1 MALERD
7 IPFLVDRLHSL
18 SEILVH
24 AVAMIARDMSAEV
37 SAIFLLEPEDYRLH
51 LAAAV
56 GLGDDLV
63 GRVAIEPGG
72 ILGEAMAEMRPV
84 EVELSRIPELASAA
98 GTRPGQPSACLCV
111 PIALR
116 NRPIGILAVRPLGLG
131 AYSRPEVARLAT
143 ICAMLGGV
151 IANARL
157 LDALNH
163 GQMAEDRAAAS
174 APRPRDGEPAGAE
187 RILYGS
193 NASPGIAIGEAL
205 YRGAVELSR
214 EAHAT
219 RALGAGKEHA
229 RARDAFEMTRNDIL
243 RVQRAALHES
253 DEEHAT
259 IFSAHLLLLG
269 DSSLGAR
276 VERAIDAGSSAHVA
290 IDHALSELARRLQAV
305 EDSYLQE
312 RVEDIHDLRSRLLD
326 HLLGGPPRSA
336 VEDRIVVTG
345 RIPPSL
351 VVELKTE
358 RARGLV
364 TEMGGTSSH
373 GVLLA
378 RSMGIPTVTGVEGV
392 AEIPP
397 RERIIVDGTR
407 GMVIVAPREETV
419 ARYRDEMRAMEQ
431 TRTEFL
437 IYRDRPACTRDGVRV
452 VLQANVGIDS
462 DLVAASE
469 NGAEGVGL
477 YRTELGFIVRGR
489 FPSRE
494 EQIRIYARAYE
505 HFPAG
510 PINFRLLDL
519 GGDKFIPGHG
529 VPVSR
534 NAFHGYRSIRVL
546 FDYPH
551 VLRDQVQ
558 AFALAAGTR
567 PLRILIPMVTSLE
580 ELRRVR
586 ELVRESLDELPM
598 DVDAQRQ
605 PQFGV
610 MIETPAAVELADHLA
625 REVEFLSIGTND
637 LIQYS
642 IVVDREDSRMTSP
655 NDYYH
660 PAIVRMIRRT
670 VLAAHAAGKS
680 VTVCGE
686 MTARKEAA
694 LLLIALGVD
703 GLSVSPGEIPR
714 LKQAIATSAVEPLRA
729 AADHILSL
737 PDLESVRRTVEAC
750 LAAGDDS
757 ARVAALREQQKA
769 G

>member
-1 MALERD
+1 MAIERD
-7 IPFLVDRLHSL
+7 IPFLVDRFHSL
-18 SEILVH
+18 PDILAH
-24 AVAMIARDMSAEV
+24 AVLMVAREMNAEV
-37 SAIFLLEPEDYRLH
+37 SSIFLLEPADYRLH

-56 GLGDDLV
+56 GLHAGLV
-63 GRVAIEPGG
+63 GQVAIAPGG
-72 ILGEAMAEMRPV
+72 ILGEAITEMRPV
-84 EVELSRIPELASAA
+84 VVDLSRIPELAGAA
-98 GTRPGQPSACLCV
+98 GAPPGQPGSCLCV

-116 NRPIGILAVRPLGLG
+116 NRPIGILAIQPLGAR
-131 AYSRPEVARLAT
+131 AYSEQEVARMAT
-143 ICAMLGGV
+143 ISAMLGGI
-151 IANARL
+151 IANAKL
-157 LDALNH
+157 IDALDS
-163 GQMAEDRAAAS
+163 GERAERFTAAIS
-174 APRPRDGEPAGAE
+174 HRPQRSEIPGGE

-193 NASPGIAIGEAL
+193 SASPGIAIGEAL
-205 YRGAVELSR
+205 YRGAVELSS
-214 EAHAT
+214 EAAAT
-219 RALGAGKEHA
+219 RALGAEKEHA
-229 RARDAFEMTRNDIL
+229 RVRDAFEKTRNDIL
-243 RVQRAALHES
+243 RIQRATAHES

-269 DSSLGAR
+269 DPSLSAR
-276 VERAIDAGSSAHVA
+276 IDRAIDAGSSAQVA
-290 IDHALSELARRLQAV
+290 IDRALAELASRLQAA

-326 HLLGGPPRSA
+326 HLLGGPASSS
-336 VEDRIVVTG
+336 VGDRVVVTR

-373 GVLLA
+373 GVILA
-378 RSMGIPTVTGVEGV
+378 RSMGIPTVTGIEGL

-419 ARYRDEMRAMEQ
+419 ARYRDEIRQMEQ

-437 IYRDRPACTRDGVRV
+437 IYRDRPARTRDGVQV
-452 VLQANVGIDS
+452 ALQANIGLS
-462 DLVAASE
+462 HDLLVASE

-477 YRTELGFIVRGR
+477 YRTELAFIVRGH

-494 EQIRIYARAYE
+494 EQTRIYARAHE
-505 HFPAG
+505 RFPDG
-510 PINFRLLDL
+510 PINFRILDL
-519 GGDKFIPGHG
+519 GGDKFIAGQG

-580 ELRRVR
+580 ELRRVQG
-586 ELVRESLDELPM
+586 LVREALDEIPM
-598 DVDAQRQ
+598 DVAAQRQ

-625 REVEFLSIGTND
+625 REVEFLCIGTND

-642 IVVDREDSRMTSP
+642 IVVDREDSRMASP
-655 NDYYH
+655 SDHYH

-670 VLAAHAAGKS
+670 LLAAHAAGKR

-686 MTARKEAA
+686 MTARKDAA

-714 LKQAIATSAVEPLRA
+714 IKQAIATSEVGSLRA
-729 AADHILSL
+729 AIDDILALS
-737 PDLESVRRTVEAC
+737 DLESVKRTVEAC
-750 LAAGDDS
+750 LAPAGAS
-757 ARVAALREQQKA
+757 T

>member
-1 MALERD
+1 MPIERD

-18 SEILVH
+18 PEILAH
-24 AVAMIARDMSAEV
+24 AVELIARDMSAEV
-37 SAIFLLEPEDYRLH
+37 SAIFLLEPTDYRLH

-56 GLGDDLV
+56 GLGTGLV
-63 GRVAIEPGG
+63 GHVSMEPGG
-72 ILGEAMAEMRPV
+72 ILGEAMTSMRPV
-84 EVELSRIPELASAA
+84 EVELSRVPELAGAA
-98 GTRPGQPSACLCV
+98 EARPGQPRACLCV

-116 NRPIGILAVRPLGLG
+116 NRLIGILAVRPHGLA
-131 AYSRPEVARLAT
+131 AYSRQEVARLAT
-143 ICAMLGGV
+143 ISAMLGGI

-157 LDALNH
+157 LDALDH
-163 GQMAEDRAAAS
+163 GETAEHHLATGAL
-174 APRPRDGEPAGAE
+174 RPRRGEAPGEE

-193 NASPGIAIGEAL
+193 KASPGIAIGEAL
-205 YRGAVELSR
+205 YRGAVDLSP

-219 RALGAGKEHA
+219 RSLGAEKEHA
-229 RARDAFEMTRNDIL
+229 RARDAFEMARNDIL
-243 RVQRAALHES
+243 RIQRAAVHES

-269 DSSLGAR
+269 DPALSAR

-290 IDHALSELARRLQAV
+290 IGHALSDFARRLQTV
-305 EDSYLQE
+305 EDPYLQE

-326 HLLGGPPRSA
+326 HLLGDPRRPS
-336 VEDRIVVTG
+336 VGDRVVVTR

-351 VVELKTE
+351 VVELKTA
-358 RARGLV
+358 RARGLI
-364 TEMGGTSSH
+364 TELGGTSSH

-378 RSMGIPTVTGVEGV
+378 RSMGIPTVTGIEGL
-392 AEIPP
+392 AGIPP

-419 ARYRDEMRAMEQ
+419 ARYRDEMSGMEQ
-431 TRTEFL
+431 ARTEFL
-437 IYRDRPACTRDGVRV
+437 VYRDRPACTKDGVRV
-452 VLQANVGIDS
+452 VLQANVGIAS
-462 DLVAASE
+462 DLVVARE

-477 YRTELGFIVRGR
+477 YRTELAFIVRGH
-489 FPSRE
+489 FPSRA
-494 EQIRIYARAYE
+494 EQIRLYARAYE
-505 HFPAG
+505 QFPDA

-580 ELRRVR
+580 ELRRVQG
-586 ELVRESLDELPM
+586 LVREALDELPM
-598 DVDAQRQ
+598 DVAAQRQ

-625 REVEFLSIGTND
+625 REVEFLSLGTND

-642 IVVDREDSRMTSP
+642 IVVDREDSRMASP
-655 NDYYH
+655 SDYYH
-660 PAIVRMIRRT
+660 PAIVRMIHRT
-670 VLAAHAAGKS
+670 LLAAHGAGKK

-703 GLSVSPGEIPR
+703 GLSVSPDEIPSI
-714 LKQAIATSAVEPLRA
+714 KQVIATSEVGPLHA
-729 AADHILSL
+729 AIDRILSL
-737 PDLESVRRTVEAC
+737 SDLDSVRRTVESC
-750 LAAGDDS
+750 LTSGG
-757 ARVAALREQQKA
+757 VH
-769 G
+769 

>member
-1 MALERD
+1 MAIERD

-18 SEILVH
+18 PEILVH
-24 AVAMIARDMSAEV
+24 AVEMIARDMSAEV
-37 SAIFLLEPEDYRLH
+37 SAIFLLEPADYRLH

-56 GLGDDLV
+56 GLGEGLV
-63 GRVAIEPGG
+63 GQVAIDAGG
-72 ILGEAMAEMRPV
+72 VLGEAMAGMRPV
-84 EVELSRIPELASAA
+84 EVELSRIPELAGIA
-98 GTRPGQPSACLCV
+98 GARPGQPSACLCV

-116 NRPIGILAVRPLGLG
+116 NRPIGILALRPLGLG
-131 AYSRPEVARLAT
+131 AYSRQEVARLAT
-143 ICAMLGGV
+143 ISAMLGGI

-157 LDALNH
+157 IDALDH
-163 GQMAEDRAAAS
+163 GARAEHQMDAR
-174 APRPRDGEPAGAE
+174 APRPRSGEPPGEE

-205 YRGAVELSR
+205 YRGTVELSG

-219 RALGAGKEHA
+219 RSLGAEKEHA
-229 RARDAFEMTRNDIL
+229 RARDAFEMARNDIL
-243 RVQRAALHES
+243 RIQRATLHES

-269 DSSLGAR
+269 DPSLSAR

-312 RVEDIHDLRSRLLD
+312 RAEDIHDLRSRLLD
-326 HLLGGPPRSA
+326 HLLGGPLRSA
-336 VEDRIVVTG
+336 VGDRIVVTG

-358 RARGLV
+358 RAGGLV

-373 GVLLA
+373 GVILA
-378 RSMGIPTVTGVEGV
+378 RSMGIPTVTGVLGL

-419 ARYRDEMRAMEQ
+419 ARYRDEMRRMEQ

-437 IYRDRPACTRDGVRV
+437 IYRDRPACTKDGVRV
-452 VLQANVGIDS
+452 ALQANVGIAN
-462 DLVAASE
+462 DLVVASE

-477 YRTELGFIVRGR
+477 YRTELAFIVRGH
-489 FPSRE
+489 FPSRA
-494 EQIRIYARAYE
+494 EQTRIYARAHEY
-505 HFPAG
+505 FPDG

-558 AFALAAGTR
+558 AFALAAGPR
-567 PLRILIPMVTSLE
+567 PLRILIPMVTSLD

-586 ELVRESLDELPM
+586 GLVREALDELPM
-598 DVDAQRQ
+598 DVVAQRQ

-610 MIETPAAVELADHLA
+610 MIETPAAVELTDHLA
-625 REVEFLSIGTND
+625 QEVEFLSIGTND

-642 IVVDREDSRMTSP
+642 IVVDREDSRMASP

-670 VLAAHAAGKS
+670 LLAAHAAGKK

-714 LKQAIATSAVEPLRA
+714 LKQALATSEVGPLRA
-729 AADHILSL
+729 AVDRILSL

-750 LAAGDDS
+750 LAPGGDS
-757 ARVAALREQQKA
+757 AA
-769 G
+769 

>member
-1 MALERD
+1 MAIERD

-18 SEILVH
+18 PDILVH

-37 SAIFLLEPEDYRLH
+37 CAIFLLEPADYRIH

-56 GLGDDLV
+56 GLDEGLV
-63 GRVAIEPGG
+63 GQVAIDPGG
-72 ILGEAMAEMRPV
+72 ILAEVMARMRPF
-84 EVELSRIPELASAA
+84 EVEQSRIPELAGAA
-98 GTRPGQPSACLCV
+98 GARSGQPSTCLCV

-116 NRPIGILAVRPLGLG
+116 NRPIGILALRPLGLG
-131 AYSRPEVARLAT
+131 AYSQQEVARLET
-143 ICAMLGGV
+143 ISAMLGGI

-157 LDALNH
+157 IDALDH
-163 GQMAEDRAAAS
+163 GQRAEHTA
-174 APRPRDGEPAGAE
+174 AGAFRPQSGELPVGE
-187 RILYGS
+187 RVLYGS
-193 NASPGIAIGEAL
+193 KASPGIAIGEAL
-205 YRGAVELSR
+205 YRGTVELSS

-219 RALGAGKEHA
+219 RSLGAEKEHA
-229 RARDAFEMTRNDIL
+229 RVRDAFEMARNDIL

-269 DSSLGAR
+269 DPSLSDR

-290 IDHALSELARRLQAV
+290 IDHALSELARRLQSV
-305 EDSYLQE
+305 DDSYLQE

-336 VEDRIVVTG
+336 VGDRIVVTG

-358 RARGLV
+358 RAGGLV
-364 TEMGGTSSH
+364 TEMGGISSH
-373 GVLLA
+373 GVILA
-378 RSMGIPTVTGVEGV
+378 RSMGIPTVTGVEGL

-397 RERIIVDGTR
+397 RERLIVDGTR

-437 IYRDRPACTRDGVRV
+437 IYRDRPACTKDGVRV
-452 VLQANVGIDS
+452 ALQANVGIAG
-462 DLVAASE
+462 DLVAARE
-469 NGAEGVGL
+469 NGADGVGL
-477 YRTELGFIVRGR
+477 YRTELAFIARGH

-494 EQIRIYARAYE
+494 EQTRIYARAHEY
-505 HFPAG
+505 FPDG

-580 ELRRVR
+580 ELRRVQG
-586 ELVRESLDELPM
+586 LVRAALDELPS
-598 DVDAQRQ
+598 DVAAQRQ

-642 IVVDREDSRMTSP
+642 IVVDREDSRMASP

-670 VLAAHAAGKS
+670 LLAAHAAGKR

-714 LKQAIATSAVEPLRA
+714 LKQAFATSTVGPLRA
-729 AADHILSL
+729 AIDRILSL
-737 PDLESVRRTVEAC
+737 SDLESVRRTVEAC
-750 LAAGDDS
+750 LASGAELEPHS
-757 ARVAALREQQKA
+757 S
-769 G
+769 

>member
-1 MALERD
+1 MTIERD

-18 SEILVH
+18 PDILAQ
-24 AVAMIARDMSAEV
+24 AVERIARDMSAEV
-37 SAIFLLEPEDYRLH
+37 SAIFLLGPADDRLH
-51 LAAAV
+51 LVAAV
-56 GLGDDLV
+56 GLGEGLV
-63 GRVAIEPGG
+63 GHASMEPDG
-72 ILGEAMAEMRPV
+72 ILGEAMARMRPV
-84 EVELSRIPELASAA
+84 EAELSRIPELAGAA
-98 GTRPGQPSACLCV
+98 GARPGHPSVSLCV

-131 AYSRPEVARLAT
+131 AYSRPEVARLTT
-143 ICAMLGGV
+143 IACMLGSI

-157 LDALNH
+157 LDALDH
-163 GQMAEDRAAAS
+163 GVVGHYMATG
-174 APRPRDGEPAGAE
+174 APRLRSGESPGEE

-193 NASPGIAIGEAL
+193 GVSPGVAIGEAL
-205 YRGAVELSR
+205 YRGAVELSD

-219 RALGAGKEHA
+219 RSLGAAKEHA
-229 RARDAFEMTRNDIL
+229 RARDAFEMARNDIL
-243 RVQRAALHES
+243 RIQRATMHES

-269 DSSLGAR
+269 DPSLSAR

-290 IDHALSELARRLQAV
+290 IDHALSELVRRLQSV

-336 VEDRIVVTG
+336 VEDRVVVTG

-358 RARGLV
+358 RARGLAA
-364 TEMGGTSSH
+364 EMGGTSSH

-392 AEIPP
+392 TEIPP

-419 ARYRDEMRAMEQ
+419 ARYRDEMRGMEQ
-431 TRTEFL
+431 ARTEFL
-437 IYRDRPACTRDGVRV
+437 IYRDRPACTKDGVRV
-452 VLQANVGIDS
+452 ALQANVGIAG
-462 DLVAASE
+462 DLAVARE

-477 YRTELGFIVRGR
+477 YRTELGFIVRGH

-494 EQIRIYARAYE
+494 EQTRIYARAYE
-505 HFPAG
+505 HFPDS
-510 PINFRLLDL
+510 PVNFRLLDL

-586 ELVRESLDELPM
+586 ALVREALDELPM
-598 DVDAQRQ
+598 DVTAQRQ

-610 MIETPAAVELADHLA
+610 MIETPAAVELTDHLA

-642 IVVDREDSRMTSP
+642 IVVDREDSRMASP

-660 PAIVRMIRRT
+660 PAIVRMIRRA

-694 LLLIALGVD
+694 LLLIALDVD

-714 LKQAIATSAVEPLRA
+714 LKQAIATSEVGPLRA
-729 AADHILSL
+729 AVGRILSL

-750 LAAGDDS
+750 IASDGALAA
-757 ARVAALREQQKA
+757 
-769 G
+769 